1 MIDVKEIAEAFGLK
15 IVGDENQFVE
25 RATAID
31 NQVEHGIT
39 WVKNEKWISQVKSGV
54 VLMHESLFTK
64 SDPAVTYLLTP
75 ADPKLTFSL
84 ILKKYFTPPV
94 DYYLKNCVDK
104 HSGNSRLTIADHVF
118 IGQNVTIGDG
128 TIIFPHVFIEANSV
142 IGEKCI
148 IKSHVSI
155 GTEGM
160 GLEFNPENGLLEKFP
175 QIGNT
180 VLEDFVEIG
189 PHSTVRRGA
198 LKTTRIGRG
207 SKIGSMTNIGHNC
220 EVGTNC
226 IFTAGIVVSGSSK
239 IGNDVFIGVNA
250 CIRNAVNIGDRA
262 EVGMGSVVV
271 KDVPAESTVIGNPA
285 KLKV

>member
-1 MIDVKEIAEAFGLK
+1 MVSVKEIAEAFGLK
-15 IVGDENQFVE
+15 IVGDKSQFIE
-25 RATAID
+25 RATSID
-31 NQVEHGIT
+31 DQAVNGIT
-39 WVKNEKWISQVKSGV
+39 WVKNEKWVNQVNTGT
-54 VLMHESLFTK
+54 VLIHESLSTHLNP
-64 SDPAVTYLLTP
+64 SITYLLTK

-84 ILKKYFTPPV
+84 ILKKYFTPSV
-94 DYYLKNCVDK
+94 DYYLKNCEQE
-104 HSGNSRLTIADHVF
+104 HRLNNGFTIADHVF

-142 IGEKCI
+142 IGKNCL
-148 IKSHVSI
+148 IKNHVSI

-207 SKIGSMTNIGHNC
+207 TKIGSMTNIGHNC

-250 CIRNAVNIGDRA
+250 CIRNAVNIGDNA
-262 EVGMGSVVV
+262 EIGMGSVVV
-271 KDVPAESTVIGNPA
+271 KDVPADVTVVGNPA
-285 KLKV
+285 KLKG